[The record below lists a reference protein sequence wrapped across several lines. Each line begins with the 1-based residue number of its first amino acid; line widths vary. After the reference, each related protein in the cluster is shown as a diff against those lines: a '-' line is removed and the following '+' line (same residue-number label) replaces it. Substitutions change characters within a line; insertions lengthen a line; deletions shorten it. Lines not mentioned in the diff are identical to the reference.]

1 MTRILIL
8 VGALIA
14 LAVAVER
21 AAGGGGGVGL
31 ADTGS
36 GVDGAG

>member
-1 MTRILIL
+1 
-8 VGALIA
+8 
-14 LAVAVER
+14 LAVAVGC
-21 AAGGGGGVGL
+21 AGGGGGVGL